1 MFIIEVSDI
10 TYPEGSSTDLP
21 TSLTLSIE
29 EVINNEYLD
38 AELANH
44 VEEVVGV
51 LPVSLKYD
59 WKYDHYFKE
68 E

>member
-1 MFIIEVSDI
+1 MFIIEVSEI
-10 TYPEGSSTDLP
+10 KYPMGAAADLP

-51 LPVSLKYD
+51 LPISLKYD
-59 WKYDHYFKE
+59 WKYDHHFKE
-68 E
+68 